1 MLTSSACSSETN
13 TEAAMVP
20 SERASSSLP
29 EVTKV
34 STGQL
39 EVPSRRPDEGSPAPV
54 RATPTSGLDQA
65 VRHDLTMLIG
75 PARDGTPPEIG
86 VPGLNGEDPVRP
98 RAGGAYPGPGG
109 RG

>member
-1 MLTSSACSSETN
+1 
-13 TEAAMVP
+13 MVP
-20 SERASSSLP
+20 SELAGSSLP

-34 STGQL
+34 SAGRL
-39 EVPSRRPDEGSPAPV
+39 EVPSRRPDKGHLPPMGA
-54 RATPTSGLDQA
+54 APTSGLDQA

-75 PARDGTPPEIG
+75 PARDGTPPQIG

-98 RAGGAYPGPGG
+98 RAGGAYTRPGG